1 MVINKLNPT
10 FYNKLLYFILMKLGS
25 IFTTLFT
32 TELKS
37 VLKLEKLENKSAK
50 EVVDIWNTF
59 HGSLPEAVSIAMNI
73 NKRNLFIERLTS
85 NPLFMQPILRNPE
98 FFFVYSHPGN
108 SNKFITFYPMTQ
120 QIQDPLNADPCFI
133 LRIFDELENSHKIHL
148 IRGDII
154 EKSLSKAEAER
165 LMRGL
170 LAYYIETE
178 LFEENVVLFNSQLS
192 KFDHNKFLDEYI
204 ERFGRIEN
212 N

>member
-1 MVINKLNPT
+1 MR
-10 FYNKLLYFILMKLGS
+10 LGS
-25 IFTTLFT
+25 IFTTIYT

-59 HGSLPEAVSIAMNI
+59 HGSLPEAVSIAMNVK
-73 NKRNLFIERLTS
+73 KRNLFIDRLTS

-98 FFFVYSHPGN
+98 FFFVYSHLGN
-108 SNKFITFYPMTQ
+108 SNKFIKFYPMTQ
-120 QIQDPLNADPCFI
+120 RIEDPLNVEPCFI
-133 LRIFDELENSHKIHL
+133 LRIFDELESSHRIHL

-178 LFEENVVLFNSQLS
+178 LYDEYVVLFNSQLS
-192 KFDHNKFLDEYI
+192 KFDHNKFLDEYL
-204 ERFGRIEN
+204 ERFGRIDN